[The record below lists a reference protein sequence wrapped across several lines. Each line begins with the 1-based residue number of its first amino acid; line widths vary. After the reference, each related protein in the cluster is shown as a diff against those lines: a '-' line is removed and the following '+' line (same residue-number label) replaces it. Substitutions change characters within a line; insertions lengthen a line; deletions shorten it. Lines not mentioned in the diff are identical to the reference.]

1 MGRFNITPNV
11 SPLNLLWIGASIID
25 LAMGTVWADGLVVV
39 YVLSEMA
46 NGRVDDELM
55 NAVRNFLGP

>member
-1 MGRFNITPNV
+1 
-11 SPLNLLWIGASIID
+11 

>member
-11 SPLNLLWIGASIID
+11 SPLNLLWIGASIIG

>member
-11 SPLNLLWIGASIID
+11 SPLNLLWIGALIIG